1 VLKVIDVTALN
12 CVAHEMALIKVAAKS
27 QTRSEVLQIAQIYN
41 ARVVDASPTTL
52 LIEATGPETHIDGLL
67 NMLKAFGIRELVR
80 TGPVAMMRGS
90 TTVAVKDS
98 VRAERELAVAGNG
111 STALAN

>member
-1 VLKVIDVTALN
+1 
-12 CVAHEMALIKVAAKS
+12 MALIKVAAKS
-27 QTRSEVLQIAQIYN
+27 QTRSEILQIAQIYD

-52 LIEATGPETHIDGLL
+52 LIEATGPETQIDGLL

-90 TTVAVKDS
+90 TTVGVKDS
-98 VRAERELAVAGNG
+98 ARAERELAIAGNG
-111 STALAN
+111 STPHAN

>member
-1 VLKVIDVTALN
+1 
-12 CVAHEMALIKVAAKS
+12 
-27 QTRSEVLQIAQIYN
+27 
-41 ARVVDASPTTL
+41 
-52 LIEATGPETHIDGLL
+52 
-67 NMLKAFGIRELVR
+67 MLKAFGIRELVR

-90 TTVAVKDS
+90 ATVGVKDS